1 MRRVDADF
9 QRLQPVAVDMALEGE
24 GVAVGRDKTVDL
36 GKGWRL
42 AFAEIRPEDA
52 ALLDH
57 GIGALF
63 DALAE
68 LRVLWLGRRLQ
79 ALARGVEQPAVKG
92 AAQPAVL
99 QPSEGEVGAA
109 MRAMPLDQAVAA
121 RFVAKQHQVFAK
133 QFDGT
138 HRPRTRKLLDA
149 RRRLPVHPHQLPARL
164 PWPGAGDQVVL
175 FLAHHDGTS
184 FSRWRRISFGF
195 RLLALN
201 FPARDFLVQGAELN
215 PAFPGCCAARR
226 A

>member
-36 GKGWRL
+36 GKDWRL

-68 LRVLWLGRRLQ
+68 LRVLWLGWGLQ
-79 ALARGVEQPAVKG
+79 ALTRRVEQPAMES
-92 AAQPAVL
+92 AAQAAVF
-99 QPSEGEVGAA
+99 QPPERQIGAA

-121 RFVAKQHQVFAK
+121 RFVA
-133 QFDGT
+133 
-138 HRPRTRKLLDA
+138 
-149 RRRLPVHPHQLPARL
+149 
-164 PWPGAGDQVVL
+164 
-175 FLAHHDGTS
+175 
-184 FSRWRRISFGF
+184 
-195 RLLALN
+195 
-201 FPARDFLVQGAELN
+201 
-215 PAFPGCCAARR
+215 
-226 A
+226 